1 MSNEEQQQ
9 NKNTKPQ
16 RNIQKKFFIYIL
28 ILIFFIYFI
37 NCLKTLPKYRFGYIF
52 KGPRATYH
60 KFRENN
66 VFFKLKNGNIFIL
79 GKNTGDDHSYAYQK
93 EDRIIPSEIYNIKT
107 NKIEPVSF
115 PMNIK
120 YHDNA
125 ILLED
130 NKLLLILAYDPN
142 LPEYKSGKSFP
153 YDSMAVV
160 NLDNM
165 KIEKMIKKKVNE
177 KNKPF
182 PNPGKIYLGN
192 NKVIV
197 SNELFDID
205 KGTSKILKEKN
216 LEKGF
221 RICIPTKENKMLIFV
236 LTSTFNKE
244 ALYDNVYEY
253 NYVTEEL
260 KQVGK
265 ITKRDIPYI
274 KKVSDDKIVIIGGT
288 KPNENFTKLSE
299 IEVYD
304 INTNESKVI
313 SNMRIERCTNGW
325 KSGFDVDLFDKKYL
339 FIIGGKCLV
348 EKVYGVKTDKRA
360 GTQSEI
366 VNLETNANYLGPKVD
381 EVYLGQNIIKLNN
394 DNLLI
399 AGSGG
404 DIQIFKQWGK

>member
-1 MSNEEQQQ
+1 
-9 NKNTKPQ
+9 
-16 RNIQKKFFIYIL
+16 
-28 ILIFFIYFI
+28 
-37 NCLKTLPKYRFGYIF
+37 
-52 KGPRATYH
+52 
-60 KFRENN
+60 
-66 VFFKLKNGNIFIL
+66 
-79 GKNTGDDHSYAYQK
+79 
-93 EDRIIPSEIYNIKT
+93 
-107 NKIEPVSF
+107 
-115 PMNIK
+115 
-120 YHDNA
+120 
-125 ILLED
+125 
-130 NKLLLILAYDPN
+130 
-142 LPEYKSGKSFP
+142 
-153 YDSMAVV
+153 
-160 NLDNM
+160 
-165 KIEKMIKKKVNE
+165 
-177 KNKPF
+177 
-182 PNPGKIYLGN
+182 
-192 NKVIV
+192 
-197 SNELFDID
+197 
-205 KGTSKILKEKN
+205 
-216 LEKGF
+216 
-221 RICIPTKENKMLIFV
+221 MLIFV

-244 ALYDNVYEY
+244 AIYDNVYEY
-253 NYVTEEL
+253 DYVTEEL
-260 KQVGK
+260 KHARK

-339 FIIGGKCLV
+339 FIIGGKCPV
-348 EKVYGVKTDKRA
+348 EKVYGIKTDKRA